1 VVFLYRIFAYIRL
14 GMFAVF
20 LTMARHA
27 VAIAGNTRVVVHIIE
42 DDEAVAD
49 ALAIALGDLDHH
61 PVTYR
66 DGETFLAG
74 AEPAHDDWV
83 IVDLGLP
90 GRSGTEIVRELMK
103 RANPPGI
110 LAISGKPRAKLLH
123 QLRDLPNLTVLRKP
137 LSIEMLTA
145 AMS

>member
-1 VVFLYRIFAYIRL
+1 MLVI
-14 GMFAVF
+14 
-20 LTMARHA
+20 
-27 VAIAGNTRVVVHIIE
+27 VHIVE

-49 ALAIALGDLDHH
+49 ALAIALEDLDHC

-74 AEPAHDDWV
+74 ANPSAEDWV

-90 GRSGTEIVRELMK
+90 GRCGTEVVQELMS

-110 LAISGKPRAKLLH
+110 VAISGKSRTSLLR
-123 QLRDLPNLTVLRKP
+123 QLRELPDLRVLRKP
-137 LSIEMLTA
+137 LSIETLTA
-145 AMS
+145 AMA